1 MWACQNMGKYKN
13 FGARLVEIQKVTHL
27 TKCYSKIAKVWVKK
41 IGMPTFWYTS
51 ILVANQADP

>member
-1 MWACQNMGKYKN
+1 MGKYKN

-27 TKCYSKIAKVWVKK
+27 TKCYSKIAKVWLKK
-41 IGMPTFWYTS
+41 IGMHTFWYTR

>member
-1 MWACQNMGKYKN
+1 MGKYKN

-27 TKCYSKIAKVWVKK
+27 TKCYSKIAKGVKK